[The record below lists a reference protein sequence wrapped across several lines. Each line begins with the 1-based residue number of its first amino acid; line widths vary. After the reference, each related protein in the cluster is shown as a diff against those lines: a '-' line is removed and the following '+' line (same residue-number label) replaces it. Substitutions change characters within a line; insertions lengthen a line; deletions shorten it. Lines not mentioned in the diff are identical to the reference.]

1 MKSLFLRWLVL
12 TFAILITSYLMR
24 GIYAGSFLSA
34 FFAAAILGILNAF
47 LRPILLFLTLP
58 ITFLTLGLFGFVVNA
73 AMLLIV
79 SGLIP
84 GFHVMGFWSALLGSF
99 LINVINWFIH
109 SLIKDQSS

>member
-1 MKSLFLRWLVL
+1 
-12 TFAILITSYLMR
+12 
-24 GIYAGSFLSA
+24 
-34 FFAAAILGILNAF
+34 
-47 LRPILLFLTLP
+47 
-58 ITFLTLGLFGFVVNA
+58 
-73 AMLLIV
+73 MLLIV